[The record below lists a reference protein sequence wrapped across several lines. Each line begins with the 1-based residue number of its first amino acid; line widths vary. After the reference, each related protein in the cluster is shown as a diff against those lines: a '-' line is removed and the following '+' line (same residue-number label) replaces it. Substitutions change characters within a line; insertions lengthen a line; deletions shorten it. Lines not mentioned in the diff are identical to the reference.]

1 MLVALKAVLVVSLVF
16 ALAAAV
22 IAIREIIADARERK
36 AAYIKGRRE
45 TYELIKELSAKHE
58 RIGEQP
64 RRSFV
69 KEALATQ
76 DWTGQVYKV
85 K

>member
-1 MLVALKAVLVVSLVF
+1 MKLANKGKRFLSKAVALVAAVVGVGNM
-16 ALAAAV
+16 AAARKE
-22 IAIREIIADARERK
+22 RE
-36 AAYIKGRRE
+36 AYKEGRRK
-45 TYELIKELSAKHE
+45 TYELIKELSAKQE
-58 RIGEQP
+58 RISEQP

-69 KEALATQ
+69 KEVLATQ